1 MEPEYEDLFDL
12 LHCCAEARQFFQAL
26 PDYLKRFL
34 TYRADRIRTLSGLLV
49 YGEHLNS
56 REAYPALTFG
66 PSRVWKAY

>member
-34 TYRADRIRTLSGLLV
+34 TYRADRIKTLSACLFMV
-49 YGEHLNS
+49 NI
-56 REAYPALTFG
+56 
-66 PSRVWKAY
+66 